1 MRTTIDIPDQI
12 APTLRSVAR
21 DRGVSLSRIV
31 GELLV
36 QAVEGGS
43 SSVQHSTR
51 SGFPVLTGGSRIYTN
66 EDVRALDDEP

>member
-21 DRGVSLSRIV
+21 DRGISLSRV
-31 GELLV
+31 VAELLIE
-36 QAVEGGS
+36 AVEGRTS
-43 SSVQHSTR
+43 SIQRSTR
-51 SGFPVLTGGSRIYTN
+51 SGFPVLTGGARIYTN